1 MKKDV
6 VITLPRDVAIW
17 LLIQFDKNMAELC
30 SLISDDDFTHLHDLA
45 VFDLKYFN
53 YLYCVLKYRVSKR
66 EINAFLDSRPCL
78 VFEGE

>member
-6 VITLPRDVAIW
+6 VITLPRDVAVW
-17 LLIQFDKNMAELC
+17 LLYECDKNMAELC
-30 SLISDDDFTHLHDLA
+30 SLISDDDFTPLHDLA

-53 YLYCVLKYRVSKR
+53 YLYGVLKHRVSKR
-66 EINAFLDSRPCL
+66 EINAFLDSRPLL